1 MLARLLEFNHALRQA
16 GIPVAISEGIDAL
29 EAFEHVDTTA
39 REPFRATLAA
49 TLIKDQAQRPA
60 FDTLFDL
67 YFGTGRGPHA
77 DEERDASEPPST
89 REELLEELTEAIRMG
104 DGQALSDIARRA
116 VGRFGR
122 LEGSSSREWFS
133 NYEVLRTLDPNTLL
147 ERLQQEVDDMSGTRA
162 FEAQVL
168 RDIFER
174 RMRAFRAAVLA
185 DTRRRVAEYR
195 GPEAVASYAVQPL
208 PEDLNFL
215 SATAD
220 MAELRKAIR
229 PLARKLATRVAMK
242 RRRSR
247 TGHLD
252 IRRTIRHSLSTGG
265 VPFETAHR
273 HRTPHRPELIILCD
287 VSSSVARFARFA
299 LMLTHAL
306 SSQFS
311 RVRSFAFV
319 DAIDEVTRFFEHE
332 DFIAAVDRMNAEAG
346 VVSDDGH
353 SDYGSILERFL
364 DAFGKEVGPKT
375 TLLILGDARTN
386 YRARKAGALKA
397 LADRAH
403 HTYWLNPEPMSD
415 WDTGDSAASE
425 YAAVVDRMVEVRN
438 LRQLEAFIERTL

>member
-1 MLARLLEFNHALRQA
+1 VLARLLEFNHALRDA
-16 GIPVAISEGIDAL
+16 GIPIAVSEGIDAL
-29 EAFEHVDTTA
+29 NTLEHLDLSDK
-39 REPFRATLAA
+39 EPFRAALAA
-49 TLIKDQAQRPA
+49 TLIKDEAQRPA
-60 FDTLFDL
+60 FNTLFDL
-67 YFGTGRGPHA
+67 YFGTGRGPGAHEA
-77 DEERDASEPPST
+77 RDLDEASVTRD
-89 REELLEELTEAIRMG
+89 ELLEELLQAVREG
-104 DGQALSDIARRA
+104 NGQAISDIARRA

-122 LEGSSSREWFS
+122 LEGSGSREWYS

-147 ERLQQEVDDMSGTRA
+147 ERLRQEVDDGGA
-162 FEAQVL
+162 PGFEAQVVL
-168 RDIFER
+168 DEFER
-174 RMRAFRAAVLA
+174 RMRQFRAAVLA

-242 RRRSR
+242 RRRSAR
-247 TGHLD
+247 GHLD

-265 VPFETAHR
+265 VPFDTENK
-273 HRTPHRPELIILCD
+273 HRTPHRPELFILCD

-306 SSQFS
+306 SAQFS

-319 DAIDEVTRFFEHE
+319 DAVDEVTRFFEHE
-332 DFIAAVDRMNAEAG
+332 DFLAAVDRMNAEAG

-353 SDYGSILERFL
+353 SDYGSIFERFL
-364 DAFGKEVGPKT
+364 DLYGRDVGPKT

-397 LADRAH
+397 LAESAH
-403 HTYWLNPEPMSD
+403 HTYWLNPEPVHD
-415 WDTGDSAASE
+415 WDSGDSAASE
-425 YAAVVDRMVEVRN
+425 YAAVVDQMVEVRN
-438 LRQLEAFIERTL
+438 LKQLEEFIERKL

>member
-1 MLARLLEFNHALRQA
+1 MLGFNRALRAA
-16 GIPVAISEGIDAL
+16 GIPVAVSESIDAL
-29 EAFEHVDTTA
+29 TALAHVSVAEQRTFKA
-39 REPFRATLAA
+39 ALAA
-49 TLIKDQAQRPA
+49 TMIKSEAQRPA

-67 YFGTGRGPHA
+67 YFGTGRGP
-77 DEERDASEPPST
+77 DAVEPDGALDPST
-89 REELLEELTEAIRMG
+89 SRDDLVAALLEALRSG
-104 DGQALSDIARRA
+104 DGAALRDIARRA

-122 LEGSSSREWFS
+122 LEGSGSREWYS
-133 NYEVLRTLDPNTLL
+133 NYEVLRALEPNTLL
-147 ERLQQEVDDMSGTRA
+147 ARLQQEIEESGITG
-162 FEAQVL
+162 FEAQIL
-168 RDIFER
+168 RDRFEQ
-174 RMRAFRAAVLA
+174 RMQEFRNAVLA

-220 MAELRKAIR
+220 MADLRKAIR

-242 RRRSR
+242 RRRAR
-247 TGHLD
+247 RGQLD

-265 VPFETAHR
+265 VPFDTSFKHR
-273 HRTPHRPELIILCD
+273 APHRPELFVLCD

-306 SSQFS
+306 SAQFS

-332 DFIAAVDRMNAEAG
+332 DFFAAIERMNQEAT
-346 VVSDDGH
+346 VVWDDGH
-353 SDYGSILERFL
+353 SDYGSVFERFL
-364 DAFGKEVGPKT
+364 GRHGRDVGPKT

-386 YRARKAGALKA
+386 YRARRVEALKA
-397 LADRAH
+397 LVDRAH
-403 HTYWLNPEPMSD
+403 RTYWLNPEALQD

-425 YAAVVDRMVEVRN
+425 YAAVVDQMIEVRN
-438 LRQLEAFIERTL
+438 LRQLEEFIEYRL

>member
-1 MLARLLEFNHALRQA
+1 MLGRLLEFNHALRDA
-16 GIPVAISEGIDAL
+16 GIPIAISEGIDAL
-29 EAFEHVDTTA
+29 DSLEHLDLA
-39 REPFRATLAA
+39 KKERFRAALAA
-49 TLIKDQAQRPA
+49 TLIKDEAQRPA
-60 FDTLFDL
+60 FNTLFDL
-67 YFGTGRGPHA
+67 YFGTGRGPDAHETRDLA
-77 DEERDASEPPST
+77 DASVT
-89 REELLEELTEAIRMG
+89 RDELLEELLQAVSDG
-104 DGQALSDIARRA
+104 NGQAISDIARRA

-122 LEGSSSREWFS
+122 LEGSSSREWYS

-147 ERLQQEVDDMSGTRA
+147 ERLQQEVDDAGLTG
-162 FEAQVL
+162 FEAQVVV
-168 RDIFER
+168 DEFER
-174 RMRAFRAAVLA
+174 RMRQFRAAVLA

-195 GPEAVASYAVQPL
+195 GPDAVASYAVQPL

-229 PLARKLATRVAMK
+229 PLARKLATRIAMK
-242 RRRSR
+242 RRRSTR
-247 TGHLD
+247 GHLD

-265 VPFETAHR
+265 VPFETENK
-273 HRTPHRPELIILCD
+273 HRTPHRPELFILCD

-306 SSQFS
+306 SAQFS

-332 DFIAAVDRMNAEAG
+332 DFVAAVDRMNAEAG

-353 SDYGSILERFL
+353 SDYGSTFERFL
-364 DAFGKEVGPKT
+364 DLYGKDVGPRT

-397 LADRAH
+397 LVEKAH
-403 HTYWLNPEPMSD
+403 HTFWLNPEPTHD

-425 YAAVVDRMVEVRN
+425 YAAVVDQMVEVRN
-438 LRQLEAFIERTL
+438 LKQLEEFIERKL

>member
-1 MLARLLEFNHALRQA
+1 MLARLLEFNQALRHA

-29 EAFEHVDTTA
+29 NAIEHVDMTQRA
-39 REPFRATLAA
+39 PFKAALAT
-49 TLIKDQAQRPA
+49 TLIKDEAQRPA

-67 YFGTGRGPHA
+67 YFGTGRGSRA
-77 DEERDASEPPST
+77 DEERDASDAAVTS
-89 REELLEELTEAIRMG
+89 EELLDQLLEAIRAG
-104 DGQALSDIARRA
+104 DGDTMGDIARRA

-122 LEGSSSREWFS
+122 LEGSSAREWFS
-133 NYEVLRTLDPNTLL
+133 NYEVLRTLEPDTLL
-147 ERLQQEVDDMSGTRA
+147 DRLAREIDDSGATG
-162 FEAQVL
+162 FEAQVM
-168 RDIFER
+168 RDLFER
-174 RMRAFRAAVLA
+174 RMRAFRDAVLA

-229 PLARKLATRVAMK
+229 PLARKLATRVAIK

-247 TGHLD
+247 RGHLD
-252 IRRTIRHSLSTGG
+252 IRRTIRRSLSTGG
-265 VPFETAHR
+265 VPFDTAHR
-273 HRTPHRPELIILCD
+273 HRAPHRPELFILCD

-306 SSQFS
+306 SAQFS

-332 DFIAAVDRMNAEAG
+332 DFLTAVDRMNAEAG

-353 SDYGSILERFL
+353 SDYGTILERFL
-364 DAFGKEVGPKT
+364 DAYGKDVGPKT

-386 YRARKAGALKA
+386 YRARKVGALKA
-397 LADRAH
+397 LAHRAH
-403 HTYWLNPEPMSD
+403 HTYWLNPEPIGD

-425 YAAVVDRMVEVRN
+425 YAAVVDQMVEVRN
-438 LRQLEAFIERTL
+438 LRQLEGFIERTL